1 MLTALDIVK
10 NAKNSD
16 EIENSVDGI
25 LENVLPIPDPKCK
38 EMRSYYAD
46 EEDYRKKL
54 VEYYITMSPLASWN
68 DVAGRLLGWEHHGVF
83 EKVKDKVKVDKGG
96 CVVDEEERYGIY

>member
-1 MLTALDIVK
+1 MK
-10 NAKNSD
+10 NAKDSD
-16 EIENSVDGI
+16 EIDNSDDGI
-25 LENVLPIPDPKCK
+25 LEDILSIPQPKRK

-54 VEYYITMSPLASWN
+54 VEYFITIVPLASWN
-68 DVAGRLLGWEHHGVF
+68 DVAGGLLLWEHHGVL

-96 CVVDEEERYGIY
+96 CVVDEEERYGIC

>member
-1 MLTALDIVK
+1 M
-10 NAKNSD
+10 NAKDSD
-16 EIENSVDGI
+16 EIENSYDGI
-25 LENVLPIPDPKCK
+25 LENVLDIPDPKCK

-54 VEYYITMSPLASWN
+54 VEYYITISPFVSWN
-68 DVAGRLLGWEHHGVF
+68 HVAGGLLYWEHHGAL
-83 EKVKDKVKVDKGG
+83 EKIKGNVKVDKGG

>member
-1 MLTALDIVK
+1 MK
-10 NAKNSD
+10 NAKDSD
-16 EIENSVDGI
+16 EIKNSYDGI
-25 LENVLPIPDPKCK
+25 LEDVLEIPEPKSK
-38 EMRSYYAD
+38 EMMLYYAD

-68 DVAGRLLGWEHHGVF
+68 HVAGRLLGYEHHGAL
-83 EKVKDKVKVDKGG
+83 EKVKGNVKVDKGG

>member
-1 MLTALDIVK
+1 MK
-10 NAKNSD
+10 NAKDSD
-16 EIENSVDGI
+16 EIEKSYDGI
-25 LENVLPIPDPKCK
+25 LENVLDIPDPKSK

-54 VEYYITMSPLASWN
+54 VEYYITMSPWASWN
-68 DVAGRLLGWEHHGVF
+68 HVAGLLLGYEHHGVL

-96 CVVDEEERYGIY
+96 CVVDEEERYGIC

>member
-1 MLTALDIVK
+1 MK
-10 NAKNSD
+10 NAKDND

-25 LENVLPIPDPKCK
+25 LEDVLIIPPHKSK

-54 VEYYITMSPLASWN
+54 VEYFITISPWASWN
-68 DVAGRLLGWEHHGVF
+68 HVAGGLLGYEHHGAL
-83 EKVKDKVKVDKGG
+83 EKVKGNVKVDKGG

>member
-1 MLTALDIVK
+1 M
-10 NAKNSD
+10 NAKDSD
-16 EIENSVDGI
+16 EIENSYDGI
-25 LENVLPIPDPKCK
+25 LENVLDIPDPKCK

-54 VEYYITMSPLASWN
+54 VEYYITMSPWASWN
-68 DVAGRLLGWEHHGVF
+68 HVAGKLLYWEHHGTL
-83 EKVKDKVKVDKGG
+83 EKIKGNVKVDKGG

>member
-1 MLTALDIVK
+1 MK
-10 NAKNSD
+10 NAKDSD
-16 EIENSVDGI
+16 EIGNSHDNI
-25 LENVLPIPDPKCK
+25 LENVLDIPDPKSK

-54 VEYYITMSPLASWN
+54 VEYYITMSPWASWN
-68 DVAGRLLGWEHHGVF
+68 HVAGQLLYCEHHGAL
-83 EKVKDKVKVDKGG
+83 EKVKGNVKVDKGG